1 MNVLYDLRGAQTL
14 HHPERGIARYVTN
27 HVTALAERP
36 EINGLRGLVD
46 DRPLPP
52 VAALVAERDGLV
64 SPAQVT
70 AHDLIRPPLIHHIG
84 SLFELELTIDQILPP
99 ALRRPGVVRAVT
111 LFDVIPLAY
120 SDVHGG
126 WAGRAWRHR
135 AQLLTTADLVLCISE
150 YTAADAI
157 ARLDLDPSRVHIIG
171 TGVPQV
177 RAEAHGPQ
185 PPPDLPGLEPGFLLY
200 SGGTEHPRKNLA
212 RLLEAYARL
221 EPELRAR
228 HQLVI
233 AGRLAPSAREEIER
247 AAEAAGFAER
257 LLLPGFVS
265 DDVLNALYASCALFV
280 YPSEYEGFGL
290 PIAEAMSHGAP
301 VVGSW
306 TTSCGEVLADKR
318 ATFEPQDVESIAD
331 AIRRALTEPELAA
344 WLRARGPGEAA
355 RYRWETVAE
364 KTIVAYEQGLA
375 RATPRRRRGR
385 RTAVGF
391 AAFSPPAMGSPS
403 AALTLLAAAASERAE
418 VHLSTPGTIRPRQL
432 GFAVHSA
439 GRLEL
444 ALRGADGGLVALVD
458 GPGAVAPAAELL
470 RRHPGVAVLWELDGL
485 LGPEH
490 ADALTEIVRLARR
503 VAVGSDLDAW
513 RLRLAADDPDLRP
526 LVLPIPLGWVA
537 DRGRLDH
544 QAPLETAVMLGAA
557 RAGAR
562 AGRFLP
568 LVLAPRPPRLGP
580 LSDAEV
586 GRLADLAVT
595 LRGRGERALVAL
607 LGDADPDAVERAMIR
622 CREQG
627 ANGRLT
633 WSRWPAD
640 AEVVAWSTSAG
651 VMLDLAGAGPSA
663 SEAAIDHAL
672 RARRPI
678 VTLGGVG
685 ERSLRVARLERG
697 AGTAEVADRVLAALE
712 APDAVAIPHRRSPE
726 AVAARLMEA
735 LVP

>member
-14 HHPERGIARYVTN
+14 HHPERGIARYVTH
-27 HVTALAERP
+27 HVAALAERP
-36 EINGLRGLVD
+36 ELTGLRGLVD

-52 VAALVAERDGLV
+52 IAALVAERDGLV
-64 SPAQVT
+64 SPAQLT
-70 AHDLIRPPLIHHIG
+70 AHDLVRTPVIHHIG
-84 SLFELELTIDQILPP
+84 SLFEIELPIEQMLPA

-120 SDVHGG
+120 PDVHTG
-126 WAGRAWRHR
+126 WGGRAWRHR
-135 AQLLTTADLVLCISE
+135 AQLLATADLVLCISE

-177 RAEAHGPQ
+177 RADAHGPL
-185 PPPDLPGLEPGFLLY
+185 PPPDLPGLEPGFVLY

-212 RLLEAYARL
+212 RLLEAYGRL
-221 EPELRAR
+221 EADLRAR

-233 AGRLAPSAREEIER
+233 SGRLAPSAREEIER
-247 AAEAAGFAER
+247 GAEAGGFADR

-306 TTSCGEVLADKR
+306 TTSCGEVLADRR
-318 ATFEPQDVESIAD
+318 ATFTPQDVDSIAD
-331 AIRRALTEPELAA
+331 AMRRALTDPELAA
-344 WLRARGPGEAA
+344 WLRERGPGEAA

-364 KTIVAYEQGLA
+364 KTVAAYEQGLA
-375 RATPRRRRGR
+375 RATPRRPSARR
-385 RTAVGF
+385 ASMAF
-391 AAFSPPAMGSPS
+391 AAFSPPAMGSP
-403 AALTLLAAAASERAE
+403 AAAFTLLAAAVSARVE
-418 VHLSTPGTIRPRQL
+418 VHLTSPGTVRPRRP
-432 GFAVHSA
+432 GFAVHHPE
-439 GRLEL
+439 RLEL
-444 ALRGADGGLVALVD
+444 ALRRIDGPLVTLVD
-458 GPGAVAPAAELL
+458 RPEAVAPAAELL
-470 RRHPGVAVLWELDGL
+470 RRHPGVAVLWELDRL
-485 LGPEH
+485 LGPEN
-490 ADALTEIVRLARR
+490 AGALTEIVRLARR
-503 VAVGSDLDAW
+503 VAVSSELDAW

-526 LVLPIPLGWVA
+526 LVLPPPLGWVA
-537 DRGRLDH
+537 DRGRLAH
-544 QAPLETAVMLGAA
+544 EAPLETAVMLGPA
-557 RAGAR
+557 RTGVR

-580 LSDAEV
+580 LTDAEV
-586 GRLADLAVT
+586 GRLADLAVH
-595 LRGRGERALVAL
+595 LAGSGERALVAL
-607 LGDADPDAVERAMIR
+607 LGDADPDAVERAMRR
-622 CREQG
+622 CRQQG

-640 AEVVAWSTSAG
+640 AELVAWSTSAG
-651 VMLDLAGAGPSA
+651 VMVDLAGAGPSA

-678 VTLGGVG
+678 VTLAGGG
-685 ERSLRVARLERG
+685 ERSLRVRRLERG
-697 AGTAEVADRVLAALE
+697 ASTAELAERVLTALPE
-712 APDAVAIPHRRSPE
+712 PDAPAIPHRRSPE

-735 LVP
+735 LAP